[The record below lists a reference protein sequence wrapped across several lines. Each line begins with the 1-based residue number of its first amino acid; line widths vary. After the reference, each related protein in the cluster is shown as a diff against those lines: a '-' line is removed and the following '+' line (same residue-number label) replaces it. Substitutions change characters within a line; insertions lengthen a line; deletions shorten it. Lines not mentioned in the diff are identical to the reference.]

1 MQLAFRVGDRVKV
14 TARDY
19 EGKTGK
25 IIDIHPADPSLPYKV
40 RLDNGVITFKGEKTI
55 AKIKRGRK
63 PKEKKEEPVV
73 EEKHTEEQVEMTC
86 PLVDHVNGQVRVYD
100 NEPKEEREEEKEM
113 MENKNERTV
122 SVAEPEPERARIF
135 SKPEV
140 RAFDPEEFVTSK
152 RMSYCVGKAV
162 ITLCKK
168 NITKEDIRTAI
179 ELLVKEHKVL
189 DGE

>member
-19 EGKTGK
+19 EGHSGK
-25 IIDIHPADPSLPYKV
+25 IIDVDPKDPSLPYKV
-40 RLDNGVITFKGEKTI
+40 RLDNGTITFKGEKTI

-63 PKEKKEEPVV
+63 PKEKKEEPVI
-73 EEKHTEEQVEMTC
+73 EEKHTEEQVEKTC
-86 PLVDHVNGQVRVYD
+86 PLVEHVNGQVRVHE
-100 NEPKEEREEEKEM
+100 NEPKEEREEEEEM
-113 MENKNERTV
+113 MKNEFAETAELSRTPIL
-122 SVAEPEPERARIF
+122 SR
-135 SKPEV
+135 PEV
-140 RAFDPEEFVTSK
+140 KAFDPEEFVASK